1 MYQSSAIRM
10 TSKNNIELDFE
21 GEFAPI
27 KPLSEEELQNDRLV
41 KRIKLQKKLEK
52 LEEHDLSSDNRTE
65 LISDYADSIAIDRP
79 VKKYQKRRSI
89 NENSDH
95 MNKST
100 SINIDWIN
108 AQKKRKQE
116 HENVNKKDKTRSIDE
131 AIDVHENTPKQLE
144 NNDVN
149 VSKIVQEEL
158 TKQNSKRSRSE
169 KLKNFKLT
177 DSGFDSLIKRSRLKE
192 KQSMKGESDISQQEI
207 NTEPEGFDV
216 PQEYRNFCTNENDV
230 KLLKKQVLS
239 QLVNKTRNFPNLLGS
254 LNLISK
260 YQEVYKMFE
269 HTVRDNEGH
278 SLLIIGPR
286 SSGKTAIIQHA
297 LDELSSKYPGQFITV
312 RLNAYLH
319 NDDIVALREVAR
331 QLDYNA
337 KKLRTSDDVSSGNF
351 EQRSISD
358 TFTNILSILDKS
370 SNNINQTN
378 NNSVDNEQEAVSI
391 IFIIEEFENFTNG
404 NKQTLLYNLFDLS
417 QSSSTPICV
426 LGVSTKITARELLE
440 KRVKSRFSQRIIS
453 INKSS
458 SIEEFWNNARL
469 GLILSNNFIESLSNQ
484 TYGLLWNQYV
494 DSMYSCKSSY
504 LRKLIFQNYFT
515 IKNFKDF
522 NNNCIFPASKISI
535 LQPFLRDGD
544 FKKYSTNQSINN
556 VQSIVNSLSVLE
568 LLLIIA
574 ATRWIEK
581 FDLQVVNFNLAYKEY
596 EEMIKNFNINS
607 ATVNSSSLI
616 DNNILSNITINQKIW
631 SPKILKNCWESLYKL
646 GILLDYSAAT
656 TNADGQ
662 VISTTSSNKN
672 IIIEDNKMVQLDITL
687 DELHHLIDELNV
699 YRSLT
704 KL

>member
-1 MYQSSAIRM
+1 M

-27 KPLSEEELQNDRLV
+27 KPLSEEELQNDRLI

-65 LISDYADSIAIDRP
+65 LISDYADSMAIDKP

-89 NENSDH
+89 NENADSQR
-95 MNKST
+95 NKST
-100 SINIDWIN
+100 RINIDWIN
-108 AQKKRKQE
+108 AQKRSTRTHE
-116 HENVNKKDKTRSIDE
+116 HAKINKDDKSRSIDE
-131 AIDVHENTPKQLE
+131 AIDDHENKSRDLE
-144 NNDVN
+144 NDDRN
-149 VSKIVQEEL
+149 VSKSAQGEL
-158 TKQNSKRSRSE
+158 SKLKNEKRLRAE

-192 KQSMKGESDISQQEI
+192 KWSMKGENDTYQEEI
-207 NTEPEGFDV
+207 NTEPDGFDA
-216 PQEYRNFCTNENDV
+216 PQQYRDFSANENDV
-230 KLLKKQVLS
+230 KLLRKKVLS
-239 QLVNKTRNFPNLLGS
+239 QLVNKTTNFPNLLES
-254 LNLISK
+254 PNLISK
-260 YQEVYKMFE
+260 YKEVYKMFE

-297 LDELSSKYPGQFITV
+297 LDDLSSKYPGQFITV

-337 KKLRTSDDVSSGNF
+337 KKLRTNDDVSSGNF

-370 SNNINQTN
+370 SNTFNQN
-378 NNSVDNEQEAVSI
+378 NNNTANNNEQEAVSI
-391 IFIIEEFENFTNG
+391 IFIIEEFENFTSG
-404 NKQTLLYNLFDLS
+404 SKQTLLYNLFDLS

-458 SIEEFWNNARL
+458 TIDEFWSNSKL
-469 GLILSNNFIESLSNQ
+469 GLILSNEFIESLEDK
-484 TYGLLWNQYV
+484 TYGILWNQYV

-504 LRKLIFQNYFT
+504 LRKLIYQNYFT

-522 NNNCIFPASKISI
+522 NNNCIYPASKIST
-535 LQPFLRDGD
+535 LLPFLHDGD

-556 VQSIVNSLSVLE
+556 VQSIVKSLSVLE

-574 ATRWIEK
+574 ASRWIEK

-646 GILLDYSAAT
+646 GILLDYGAAT

-662 VISTTSSNKN
+662 VISTTSSNRN

-687 DELHHLIDELNV
+687 DELHHLIDDLNV

>member
-1 MYQSSAIRM
+1 MIWASAVAM
-10 TSKNNIELDFE
+10 TSNNNIELDFE

-27 KPLSEEELQNDRLV
+27 KPLSLEELQNDRLI

-52 LEEHDLSSDNRTE
+52 LEDHDLSSDYKTN
-65 LISDYADSIAIDRP
+65 LISEYEDTIAIDNP
-79 VKKYQKRRSI
+79 VKTYEKRRSI
-89 NENSDH
+89 DGISDSQA
-95 MNKST
+95 NRST
-100 SINIDWIN
+100 RINIDWIN
-108 AQKKRKQE
+108 AQKARI
-116 HENVNKKDKTRSIDE
+116 HNRHVNKEHKNKSVDEPNTLQESKSRNLKDDSRI
-131 AIDVHENTPKQLE
+131 
-144 NNDVN
+144 
-149 VSKIVQEEL
+149 VSKGAQEDL
-158 TKQNSKRSRSE
+158 AKQKNEKRLRAE

-177 DSGFDSLIKRSRLKE
+177 DSGFDSLIRRSRLKE
-192 KQSMKGESDISQQEI
+192 QRSMKGENEISQQDI
-207 NTEPEGFDV
+207 NTEPDGFEV
-216 PQEYRNFCTNENDV
+216 PQEYKEFRANENDV
-230 KLLKKQVLS
+230 KLLRKQVLS
-239 QLVNKTRNFPNLLGS
+239 QLVNKTTNFPNLLES
-254 LNLISK
+254 PNLISK
-260 YQEVYKMFE
+260 YKEVYKMFE

-297 LDELSSKYPGQFITV
+297 LDDLSSKYPGQFITV

-319 NDDIVALREVAR
+319 SDDIVALREVAR
-331 QLDYNA
+331 QLDYNV
-337 KKLRTSDDVSSGNF
+337 KQLRTSDDVSFGNF

-358 TFTNILSILDKS
+358 TFTNILSILDK
-370 SNNINQTN
+370 N
-378 NNSVDNEQEAVSI
+378 NNNNNANNNEQEAVSI
-391 IFIIEEFENFTNG
+391 IFIIEEFENFTSG
-404 NKQTLLYNLFDLS
+404 SKQTLLYNLFDLS

-426 LGVSTKITARELLE
+426 VGVSTKITARELLE
-440 KRVKSRFSQRIIS
+440 KRVRSRFSQRIIS
-453 INKSS
+453 INKSNTM
-458 SIEEFWNNARL
+458 EEFWANAKL
-469 GLILSNNFIESLSNQ
+469 GLVLSNEFIETLGDQN
-484 TYGLLWNQYV
+484 YGFLWNQYV
-494 DSMYSCKSSY
+494 ESMYSSKSSY

-522 NNNCIFPASKISI
+522 NNNCILPVSKLST
-535 LQPFLRDGD
+535 LQPFPIDDD
-544 FKKYSTNQSINN
+544 FKQYSINQSINN
-556 VQSIVNSLSVLE
+556 IQSIVKSLSVLE

-596 EEMIKNFNINS
+596 EDMIKNFNINS

-646 GILLDYSAAT
+646 GLLLDYGAAT

-662 VISTTSSNKN
+662 VISTTTSNRN

-687 DELHHLIDELNV
+687 DELHHLIDDLNV

>member
-1 MYQSSAIRM
+1 MIRASAIAM
-10 TSKNNIELDFE
+10 TSNNNIELDFE

-27 KPLSEEELQNDRLV
+27 KPLSLEELQNDRLI

-52 LEEHDLSSDNRTE
+52 LEDHDLSSDYKTN
-65 LISDYADSIAIDRP
+65 LISEYEDTIAIDNP
-79 VKKYQKRRSI
+79 VKTYEKRRSI
-89 NENSDH
+89 DETSDSQT
-95 MNKST
+95 NKST
-100 SINIDWIN
+100 RINIDWIN
-108 AQKKRKQE
+108 AQKARI
-116 HENVNKKDKTRSIDE
+116 HNRHVNKEQKNKSVDEPIILQQSKSRGLKDHSRIVSEDAQE
-131 AIDVHENTPKQLE
+131 DLAKQKNE
-144 NNDVN
+144 
-149 VSKIVQEEL
+149 
-158 TKQNSKRSRSE
+158 KRLRAE

-177 DSGFDSLIKRSRLKE
+177 DSGFDSLIRQSRLKE
-192 KQSMKGESDISQQEI
+192 QRSMKGENEIAQQEI
-207 NTEPEGFDV
+207 NTEPDGFEM
-216 PQEYRNFCTNENDV
+216 PREYKEFRANENDV
-230 KLLKKQVLS
+230 NLLRKQVLS
-239 QLVNKTRNFPNLLGS
+239 QLVNKTTNFPNLLES
-254 LNLISK
+254 PSLISK
-260 YQEVYKMFE
+260 YKEVYKMFE

-297 LDELSSKYPGQFITV
+297 LDDLSSKYPGQFITV

-319 NDDIVALREVAR
+319 SDDIVALREVAR

-337 KKLRTSDDVSSGNF
+337 KQLRTSDDVSFGNF

-358 TFTNILSILDKS
+358 TFTNILSILDK
-370 SNNINQTN
+370 N
-378 NNSVDNEQEAVSI
+378 NNNNANNNEQEAVSI
-391 IFIIEEFENFTNG
+391 IFIIEEFENFTSG
-404 NKQTLLYNLFDLS
+404 SKQTLLYNLFDLS

-426 LGVSTKITARELLE
+426 VGVSTKITARELLE
-440 KRVKSRFSQRIIS
+440 KRVRSRFSQRIIS
-453 INKSS
+453 INKSNT
-458 SIEEFWNNARL
+458 IEEFWANAKL
-469 GLILSNNFIESLSNQ
+469 GLVLSDKFIGSLGDQN
-484 TYGLLWNQYV
+484 YGLLWNQYV
-494 DSMYSCKSSY
+494 ESMYSSKSSY

-522 NNNCIFPASKISI
+522 NNNCVLPVSKLSI
-535 LQPFLRDGD
+535 LQPFPEDAD
-544 FKKYSTNQSINN
+544 FKQYSINQSINN
-556 VQSIVNSLSVLE
+556 IQSIVMSLSVLE

-596 EEMIKNFNINS
+596 DDMIKNFNINA

-646 GILLDYSAAT
+646 GLLLDYGSAT

-662 VISTTSSNKN
+662 VISTTTSNRN

-687 DELHHLIDELNV
+687 DELHHLIDDLNV